1 MVIANA
7 SSQLVRSS
15 AKPTCAA
22 SPFNKHA
29 TCIPLLK
36 LLLTEV
42 DATPE
47 AWRTARWQKSTNCGM
62 REKLVN
68 CICACVL
75 RVQLLSSLIEQAEA
89 RMFVY
94 LKKQARHWKCVAYLK
109 AINFCPLPSLDDDTV
124 YNLLMR

>member
-15 AKPTCAA
+15 TKPTCAA

-47 AWRTARWQKSTNCGM
+47 AWRTARWQKSTNNCGM

-94 LKKQARHWKCVAYLK
+94 LKKQASK
-109 AINFCPLPSLDDDTV
+109 ALEMCSSP
-124 YNLLMR
+124 